1 MIELESKLAS
11 LSVNSASC
19 DAKLV
24 DLTLSNKNLADKLA
38 TLYSDMSE
46 MKVRLARLHSVNVQL
61 DTVVSKLNSR
71 LDIELTSSSSES
83 IDHVNYMQLRFK
95 ETAATVIKQLGQVGY
110 NKRVN
115 IRRAFDY
122 LFDKMKEFIEKIQR
136 FDVIERVQVIALGQ
150 DFIFDAMAMIATL
163 LEPLITDPTWPSNL
177 IHYQLQVIYYDANRL
192 LFDGVLRRGNG
203 TTLNQ
208 IDDDDDDDIV
218 TPVRHDMINYIDQR
232 EVSILNVIGLVSNTL
247 RSTIY
252 LRRKFL
258 QVCKTK
264 LNSQIRY

>member
-1 MIELESKLAS
+1 M
-11 LSVNSASC
+11 
-19 DAKLV
+19 
-24 DLTLSNKNLADKLA
+24 
-38 TLYSDMSE
+38 
-46 MKVRLARLHSVNVQL
+46 
-61 DTVVSKLNSR
+61 SKLNSR
-71 LDIELTSSSSES
+71 LDIELTSSSES
-83 IDHVNYMQLRFK
+83 IDHVSYMQLRFK

-136 FDVIERVQVIALGQ
+136 FDVEQRVQVIALGQ

-192 LFDGVLRRGNG
+192 LFDVRRGNG

-208 IDDDDDDDIV
+208 IDDDDDIV

-232 EVSILNVIGLVSNTL
+232 EVSILNVIGLVSNSL

-258 QVCKTK
+258 QVCKLSLST
-264 LNSQIRY
+264 LYERLTRR

>member
-1 MIELESKLAS
+1 MHPRVIELESKLAS

-19 DAKLV
+19 DKKLV

-61 DTVVSKLNSR
+61 DTVVSKLSR
-71 LDIELTSSSSES
+71 LDIELTSSA

-136 FDVIERVQVIALGQ
+136 FDVEQRVQVIALGQ

-177 IHYQLQVIYYDANRL
+177 IHHQLQVIYYDANRL

-208 IDDDDDDDIV
+208 IDDDIV
-218 TPVRHDMINYIDQR
+218 TPVRHDMDMINYIDQR
-232 EVSILNVIGLVSNTL
+232 EVSILNVIGLVSNTHYVPL
-247 RSTIY
+247 
-252 LRRKFL
+252 
-258 QVCKTK
+258 
-264 LNSQIRY
+264 

>member
-1 MIELESKLAS
+1 MHPRVIELESKLAS

-71 LDIELTSSSSES
+71 LDIELTSSES
-83 IDHVNYMQLRFK
+83 IDHVSYMQLRFK
-95 ETAATVIKQLGQVGY
+95 ETAARVIKQLGQVGY

-177 IHYQLQVIYYDANRL
+177 IHHQLQVIYYDANRL
-192 LFDGVLRRGNG
+192 LFDVRRGNG

-208 IDDDDDDDIV
+208 IDDDDIV

-247 RSTIY
+247 RCT
-252 LRRKFL
+252 F
-258 QVCKTK
+258 
-264 LNSQIRY
+264 

>member
-1 MIELESKLAS
+1 M
-11 LSVNSASC
+11 
-19 DAKLV
+19 
-24 DLTLSNKNLADKLA
+24 
-38 TLYSDMSE
+38 
-46 MKVRLARLHSVNVQL
+46 
-61 DTVVSKLNSR
+61 SKLNSR
-71 LDIELTSSSSES
+71 LDIELTSSSES
-83 IDHVNYMQLRFK
+83 IDHVSYMQLRFK

-136 FDVIERVQVIALGQ
+136 FDVEQRVQVIALGQ

-192 LFDGVLRRGNG
+192 LFDVRRGNG

-208 IDDDDDDDIV
+208 IDDDDDIV
-218 TPVRHDMINYIDQR
+218 TPVRHDMDMINYIDQR

-258 QVCKTK
+258 QVCKLSLST
-264 LNSQIRY
+264 LYERLTRR